1 MCAGA
6 VRGQTT
12 DADMQTVLP
21 TLKQVLES
29 NGMPITY
36 YDITLVPG
44 GDYGDHSA
52 YMADVIKSFTWWRPI
67 SIAVENT
74 RTTFADSTGVFIVG

>member
-1 MCAGA
+1 MLCEGKP
-6 VRGQTT
+6 T
-12 DADMQTVLP
+12 DADMQTVLH

-44 GDYGDHSA
+44 GDYADHSA
-52 YMADVIKSFTWWRPI
+52 YMADVLESGLVAADT
-67 SIAVENT
+67 IA
-74 RTTFADSTGVFIVG
+74 